1 MANTL
6 TTWIFVI
13 LLGLSADGA
22 REVPYSIT
30 GHDGTSLSS
39 LVGDD
44 GICKAMVETQ
54 GYVCEEHTVYR
65 TPHLYTIIT
74 EFLFLCID

>member
-6 TTWIFVI
+6 TTLIFVI
-13 LLGLSADGA
+13 LLGISADGL
-22 REVPYSIT
+22 RKVPYSINSR
-30 GHDGTSLSS
+30 DGTSLSS

-44 GICKAMVETQ
+44 GICKTMVETQ

-65 TPHLYTIIT
+65 IHHLYTIHT
-74 EFLFLCID
+74 EFCFLCID